1 MKARLV
7 TRQKHVL
14 SDIESIEMVVWEV
27 PDPVEPSEHLY
38 EYRLVY
44 VVNGKRVIGVDNER
58 GKGDHWHIDG
68 KERSY
73 SFSTVEK
80 LVDDFLAD
88 VAKWREE

>member
-27 PDPVEPSEHLY
+27 PDPVEPSEHH